1 MHCSPAGSVDR
12 KVAQY
17 LNRNVASASVKA
29 RSQSPHVTLRDNPFD
44 GGPQEGTDETD
55 VLDEVAA
62 AGGSRRGRSASRAS
76 STTSSVRKFRDGSWD
91 KKWEDQVN

>member
-1 MHCSPAGSVDR
+1 MDR

-44 GGPQEGTDETD
+44 GGPQEGTDEVD
-55 VLDEVAA
+55 LDEVA

-91 KKWEDQVN
+91 KKWEDQVT